1 MDGDKYSY
9 ILINTWT
16 GSEISAISK
25 VTRLCI
31 NRLCIL
37 FGCWHRPLLLQA
49 YDHTDRKI
57 TSCNA
62 LFHPSCTCCY
72 NEARTVGGL
81 IEQVRCPPL
90 ISHTCS
96 IRRCLVIM
104 LAREV
109 VELFELYVEQHIQP
123 VGRDYPTETS
133 FLLPIAGMATES
145 VEQCSRHVY
154 CCSIFPP
161 QIPKVKNL

>member
-9 ILINTWT
+9 ILINTRT
-16 GSEISAISK
+16 GSEISAVSK
-25 VTRLCI
+25 VTRLYI

-37 FGCWHRPLLLQA
+37 FGCWYRPLLSQA

-57 TSCNA
+57 ASCNA

-72 NEARTVGGL
+72 DKARTVGGL

-96 IRRCLVIM
+96 IRSLSHDHAGQRSCWTFWRVCGI
-104 LAREV
+104 A
-109 VELFELYVEQHIQP
+109 YTACGQ
-123 VGRDYPTETS
+123 G
-133 FLLPIAGMATES
+133 LPYWNIS
-145 VEQCSRHVY
+145 PSQCRNGNR
-154 CCSIFPP
+154 IGWTMF
-161 QIPKVKNL
+161 